1 MLWRIDLQP
10 VTGALDQLKA
20 ERRCDIGG
28 TVAHLR
34 FGQVTVAIAVDAQY
48 RHSDFGSRRAEQDA
62 DFASLRQRG
71 DWQDEICRRFG
82 NWLNARLTTP
92 NTPMGAVEAAHWR
105 DVLDEE
111 MRLMRDEVADD
122 E

>member
-1 MLWRIDLQP
+1 MPSSPLILTFDMGTQSAR
-10 VTGALDQLKA
+10 ALL
-20 ERRCDIGG
+20 
-28 TVAHLR
+28 
-34 FGQVTVAIAVDAQY
+34 VDAA
-48 RHSDFGSRRAEQDA
+48 GSIVAKAQKRYETPYVSPQPGWAEQDA